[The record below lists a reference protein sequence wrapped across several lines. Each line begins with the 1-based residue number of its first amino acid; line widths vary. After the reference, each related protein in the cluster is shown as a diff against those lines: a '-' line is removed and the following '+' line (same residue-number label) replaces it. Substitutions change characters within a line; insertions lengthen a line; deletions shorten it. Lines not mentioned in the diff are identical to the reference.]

1 MTHSPAQIDNTKD
14 PGHRVMELRS
24 LFEMSKIL
32 NSSLKLRDILNSGLL
47 TPMGRM
53 MVTRGFAL
61 VSEKKHNYRI
71 EAVKGVPAELVGTE
85 LSFQLD
91 GNEPLFV
98 DDVKEDDIRTFFQSH
113 SIDLILPL
121 RGTNRVVGA
130 VCFGRKL
137 TGQDFNKNEIE
148 FLDSLSNITATAVE
162 NALMYN
168 QLKFA
173 NRKLDK
179 KVQEL
184 NSLFEIGK
192 QLNASLEPD
201 QILNILLFTVMGEM
215 AVHKI
220 LIYLREENELKLK
233 MFKGLDERADVDHV
247 LSNPNFLHALT
258 DLTEPL
264 IIEKDAS
271 HILQSLHKLDFK
283 VIVPMRIQEDT
294 CGALIL
300 GERVTFAN
308 YQPEDLEF
316 LSSLGN
322 RVMISLENARLFQET
337 IEKQRMEEELAIA
350 RRIQTRLLP
359 RSFPQYP
366 DFDIYGFNIPSRA
379 VGGDFFDCIQLDE
392 NHFALAIGDVS
403 GKGVGASL
411 LMSNLHAGLH
421 SLVQSR
427 IEMTDMIGKLNDLIH
442 KNTDFD
448 KFITFFY
455 AEIDI
460 REKTMTYVNAGHNPP
475 YLYHADKSY
484 QVLEAGGLIL
494 GMMPGMSYEKETAA
508 LAPGDVL
515 VLFTDGVTE
524 AKAANEEF
532 YDEKR
537 LETFME
543 KIIDENCP
551 MQKCVGKLVE
561 ELQRFSQGVPQS
573 DDITMLAMK
582 VLEERGE
589 SE

>member
-1 MTHSPAQIDNTKD
+1 MIHNPVDIEGPEDTGQ
-14 PGHRVMELRS
+14 RVMELRS

-32 NSSLKLRDILNSGLL
+32 NSSLKLQDILNTGLL

-61 VSEKKHNYRI
+61 ISETKNTFRI
-71 EAVKGVPAELVGTE
+71 EAVKGVPAELVGQE
-85 LSFQLD
+85 LSFQLNGD
-91 GNEPLFV
+91 EPLFV
-98 DDVKEDDIRTFFQSH
+98 KDVKDHKIRDFFQSH
-113 SIDLILPL
+113 SIALILPL
-121 RGTNRVVGA
+121 RGTNRVVGV
-130 VCFGRKL
+130 VCFGHKL

-162 NALMYN
+162 NALMYH
-168 QLKFA
+168 QLKSA
-173 NRKLDK
+173 NRNLDK

-184 NSLFEIGK
+184 NSLFEVGK
-192 QLNASLEPD
+192 QLNSTLEPD

-220 LIYLREENELKLK
+220 LIYIREKDELTLK
-233 MFKGLDERADVDHV
+233 VTKGIDERADTDHV
-247 LSNPNFLHALT
+247 LRHPETLCAFS

-264 IIEKDAS
+264 IIDNNTPEA
-271 HILQSLHKLDFK
+271 LQSLRRLDLK
-283 VIVPMRIQEDT
+283 VVIPMRMQDET
-294 CGALIL
+294 CGALVL

-316 LSSLGN
+316 LFSLGN
-322 RVMISLENARLFQET
+322 RVMISLENARLFKET

-350 RRIQTRLLP
+350 RSIQTRLLP
-359 RSFPQYP
+359 RSFPQYSC
-366 DFDIYGFNIPSRA
+366 FDIYGFNIPSRK
-379 VGGDFFDCIQLDE
+379 VGGDFFDCIHLDE
-392 NHFALAIGDVS
+392 HHFALAIGDVS

-421 SLVQSR
+421 SLVQSH
-427 IEMTDMIGKLNDLIH
+427 IDITDIVSKLNDLIH
-442 KNTDFD
+442 QSTDFD

-484 QVLEAGGLIL
+484 QLLERGGLIL
-494 GMMPGMSYEKETAA
+494 GIMPRITYEKETVP

-515 VLFTDGVTE
+515 VLYTDGVTE
-524 AKAANEEF
+524 AKAANDEF

-537 LETFME
+537 LEAFIE
-543 KIIDENCP
+543 KIIDENCT
-551 MQKCVGKLVE
+551 MQDCVGKLVD
-561 ELQRFSQGVPQS
+561 ELQRFSKGAPQS